1 MYIFYQILSEISL
14 LVLDPVLSVL
24 TMFVSQHELKGRGEG
39 QKIVI
44 VERWLSMNIRHV
56 YWKHFLESMG
66 YNAHLVNFPL
76 REGSFEDSAQAL
88 SQYLEKHNLT
98 NITLVGISSG
108 ALTSLVYLQEYN
120 GWKRVDKFVPVG
132 APFRGTWMALVL
144 FFSYSG
150 RMLLPVSP
158 LIKKI
163 SKYTI
168 LNPEKIYCV
177 RAKFDEMVPTGSVL
191 PGTHKITL
199 NVIGHNNLHI
209 RVRATYRKIMEFAR
223 E

>member
-1 MYIFYQILSEISL
+1 
-14 LVLDPVLSVL
+14 
-24 TMFVSQHELKGRGEG
+24 
-39 QKIVI
+39 
-44 VERWLSMNIRHV
+44 
-56 YWKHFLESMG
+56 
-66 YNAHLVNFPL
+66 
-76 REGSFEDSAQAL
+76 
-88 SQYLEKHNLT
+88 
-98 NITLVGISSG
+98 
-108 ALTSLVYLQEYN
+108 
-120 GWKRVDKFVPVG
+120 
-132 APFRGTWMALVL
+132 
-144 FFSYSG
+144 
-150 RMLLPVSP
+150 MLLPVSP